1 MSYKTVSFWQQKC
14 NDGYVAL
21 GDYCQQGRAKPS
33 TSAMRCVRKDLT
45 VECEKTKI
53 WTDLLFGVGWMLKSN
68 VKVKV
73 YKSSDSYV
81 QGMITQDHGDRQA
94 YCLK

>member
-1 MSYKTVSFWQQKC
+1 MHAWGSHEAASFWQPKC

-21 GDYCQQGRAKPS
+21 GDYCQQGHAKPS

-53 WTDLLFGVGWMLKSN
+53 WTDKLFGGFWMP
-68 VKVKV
+68 KVKV